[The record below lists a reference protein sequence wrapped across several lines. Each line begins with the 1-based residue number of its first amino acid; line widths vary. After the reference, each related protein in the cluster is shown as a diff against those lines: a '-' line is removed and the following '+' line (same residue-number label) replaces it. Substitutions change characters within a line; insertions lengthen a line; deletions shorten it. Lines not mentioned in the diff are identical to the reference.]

1 MQGFFTRSKFKV
13 ACVQQKIH
21 QVVAHHVD
29 DEILSVLVLASSGQ
43 VTP

>member
-29 DEILSVLVLASSGQ
+29 DEILSVLVTGTGGQ